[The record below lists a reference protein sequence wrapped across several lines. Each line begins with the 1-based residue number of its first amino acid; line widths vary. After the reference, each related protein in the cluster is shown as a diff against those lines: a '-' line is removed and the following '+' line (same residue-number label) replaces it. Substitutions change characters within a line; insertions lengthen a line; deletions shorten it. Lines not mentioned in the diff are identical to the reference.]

1 MSTQQQSK
9 KPKKPKKPLLIAL
22 IATVALA
29 GITLPWQLQQWKK
42 AKELR
47 LEAEKNQAYLAEL
60 QAKKAKEQIAHAQLQ
75 QNPQDSP
82 SQAEYIRSL
91 FQQGRNQEAIPYLN
105 ILEEKEANNP
115 DYFGALSDFYNEI
128 AYIDLAVHY
137 AKKAVQSAPNDTT
150 NIVRLGFLEIK
161 VGWDELAKE
170 HMQKAI
176 TLSPNQPEPYQ
187 GMALF
192 HQSHLHHKE
201 ALVALQKA
209 DSLRPEDHHI
219 QIALSRAYR
228 LTENLPQAIAT
239 LKAIEKRLPNDSEVP
254 MLVADALFLQATKQ
268 TDSPTEQTKILE
280 EAEAEAQ
287 KSLQLAPNDNSPYQV
302 LASIYDAR
310 HEPERA
316 IAAWDKLYTSK
327 QINKNDL
334 YKYGRLLL
342 QSGDK
347 ENKAKGRQLIAQF
360 QEGNKDDDAYNR
372 LIIIAGKNPNQA
384 STHRELAKF
393 CEQKQ
398 RIPRGILEW
407 EEVLRLLPNDTEA
420 KEHLKALRT
429 ERGDIQ

>member
-9 KPKKPKKPLLIAL
+9 KPKKPLLIAL
-22 IATVALA
+22 IVTVTLA

-47 LEAEKNQAYLAEL
+47 LEAEKNQAYLAEI
-60 QAKKAKEQIAHAQLQ
+60 QEKKTKEQLAQVQLQ
-75 QNPQDSP
+75 KNPQNSV
-82 SQAEYIRSL
+82 SQAEYIRLL
-91 FQQGRNQEAIPYLN
+91 FQQGRSKEAIPYLN
-105 ILEEKEANNP
+105 VLEEKEANNP

-128 AYIDLAVHY
+128 GYIDLAIHY
-137 AKKAVQSAPNDTT
+137 AQKAVLSAPNDTT
-150 NIVRLGFLEIK
+150 NLVRLGFLEIK

-176 TLSPNQPEPYQ
+176 KLSPNQPEPYQ

-209 DSLRPEDHHI
+209 DSLRPKDRHI

-228 LTENLPQAIAT
+228 LTENLPQAIAV
-239 LKAIEKRLPNDSEVP
+239 LKDVEKRLPGDPEVP
-254 MLVADALFLQATKQ
+254 MFVADTLFIQATKQ
-268 TDSPTEQTKILE
+268 TDSPAEQTKILQ

-287 KSLQLAPNDNSPYQV
+287 KSLQLAPHDNSPYQI

-327 QINKNDL
+327 QMNRSDL

-347 ENKAKGRQLIAQF
+347 AKGKQIIADF
-360 QEGNKDDDAYNR
+360 QAATKDDDAYNR
-372 LIIIAGKNPNQA
+372 LIIIAGKNPDQA
-384 STHRELAKF
+384 SAHRDLAKF

-398 RIPRGILEW
+398 RLPRAILEW

-429 ERGDIQ
+429 ERGDLQ